1 MCDPVTL
8 TIAAVGIA
16 GAGVSAYQ
24 GQQQAK
30 ETKKANQQAK
40 EASDKQLAIAEQEI
54 NKKDARNPDIS
65 SISAGNQSGDNSTS
79 TMLTGAAGVDP
90 TKLLLGKNTLLG
102 G

>member
-65 SISAGNQSGDNSTS
+65 DAHGCGRRRPHEIT
-79 TMLTGAAGVDP
+79 TRKEHPIRRLT
-90 TKLLLGKNTLLG
+90 LWQ
-102 G
+102 